1 MEKKLPSVFV
11 NKIEKKIT
19 NNENIYKASGV
30 IEPQKEKIKNIYEK
44 TVDQKINEILKRKN
58 NFYKIPVKI
67 MINSEEKVKYIIGK
81 NKKNIITIENE
92 LIEID
97 KVEDIELYE
106 EEKKEF

>member
-19 NNENIYKASGV
+19 NNENIYKASGE
-30 IEPQKEKIKNIYEK
+30 IELQKDKVKKIYEK
-44 TVDQKINEILKRKN
+44 TVDQKINEILKRKK